1 MGGEKSSKHRE
12 DVLDPPPGCAEA
24 TALASARDAAPARVG
39 GWSASS
45 LGLEMRPWRE
55 GTATARNR
63 EEGGLNDRPLRH
75 HVHEPDKVDDGREGL
90 VQKLQLDE
98 ERIHTCA
105 GAAGGVSW
113 HPTHAS
119 LGCMPHGSFSPCA
132 HASPWI
138 YPLNAR
144 KGGFGGMLGAR
155 GSAHLAR
162 PESWHRELILSQLLR
177 TRRQCRGLW
186 LPPRRAARD
195 GCRTA
200 RSARHC

>member
-1 MGGEKSSKHRE
+1 
-12 DVLDPPPGCAEA
+12 
-24 TALASARDAAPARVG
+24 
-39 GWSASS
+39 
-45 LGLEMRPWRE
+45 MRPWRE

-105 GAAGGVSW
+105 GAAGGGFRHS
-113 HPTHAS
+113 TKAS
-119 LGCMPHGSFSPCA
+119 QGCMPHGTFFPCA
-132 HASPWI
+132 HARPCI

-162 PESWHRELILSQLLR
+162 PESWHRELIPSQLVR
-177 TRRQCRGLW
+177 ARRPCRGRW
-186 LPPRRAARD
+186 LPPGRAGRD

-200 RSARHC
+200 RSARRCRRSGVGKIGPFESALIALVERSPKSCSRVERIARSDRFAQS